1 MVMTMM
7 PPRKPTKKRQHAVL
21 ARPEQHD
28 AKNGKRDMNPDA
40 SDSPEESFD
49 LPNFNP
55 ITTLVPMRRCT
66 GQALAQATTP
76 TTAKKRKSSSE

>member
-1 MVMTMM
+1 M
-7 PPRKPTKKRQHAVL
+7 L

-28 AKNGKRDMNPDA
+28 AKNGKRYMNRDA

-55 ITTLVPMRRCT
+55 EHDPVPMHRCT
-66 GQALAQATTP
+66 SQALAQARTP
-76 TTAKKRKSSSE
+76 TTAKKRKSSSESLN